1 MSTQVVNH
9 LLFHKA
15 MVGIDGEK
23 IDQYIEIAGTAS
35 SAAEVS
41 TIEDPFTRSVTL
53 LFMLVKE
60 HGLDPWS
67 LDLKH
72 LIQEYQKYALNDDDL
87 DLPLAGSVLGWAW
100 DVLRLRATG
109 AIEATEPIP
118 EPQPEWV
125 EFDFGWEPTYAE
137 QLEDSAEP
145 PIEESVLFRGE
156 RRVTLMELV
165 GALEDARNAETE
177 RKARLERRKQLREA
191 REAVLSEVADKIGE
205 RLHNDDPS
213 HYKEIVW
220 QRINEFNG
228 KPIPMGDLLDRP
240 EKASIVRT
248 FVGSLFLAREGR
260 IDIIQKDLESHSI
273 YIKNPESA
281 G

>member
-1 MSTQVVNH
+1 MSQVVNH

-15 MVGIDGEK
+15 MVGVDIDRV
-23 IDQYIEIAGTAS
+23 DQYIEIADGAS

-67 LDLKH
+67 LDMKH
-72 LIQEYQKYALNDDDL
+72 LIMEYQKYALKDDDL

-100 DVLRLRATG
+100 DVLKMRASG
-109 AIEATEPIP
+109 AIDATEPIP
-118 EPQPEWV
+118 EPQPDWV
-125 EFDFGWEPTYAE
+125 DFDFGWEPTYAE
-137 QLEDSAEP
+137 QLEDSVEP

-165 GALEDARNAETE
+165 GALEDARNVENE
-177 RKARLERRKQLREA
+177 RKARLERRRQLKEA
-191 REAVLSEVADKIGE
+191 QESVLSEVAEKLSDK
-205 RLHNDDPS
+205 LHLDDPTQ
-213 HYKEIVW
+213 YKEKVW

-240 EKASIVRT
+240 EKASVVRT

-260 IDIIQKDLESHSI
+260 IDIIQKELDSHNIYVKNLE
-273 YIKNPESA
+273 NA

>member
-1 MSTQVVNH
+1 MSQVVNH

-15 MVGIDGEK
+15 MVGIDVDRV
-23 IDQYIEIAGTAS
+23 DQYIEIANGAS

-67 LDLKH
+67 LDMKH
-72 LIQEYQKYALNDDDL
+72 LIMEYQKYALKDDDL

-100 DVLRLRATG
+100 DVLKMRANG
-109 AIEATEPIP
+109 AIDATEPIP
-118 EPQPEWV
+118 EPQPDWV
-125 EFDFGWEPTYAE
+125 DFDFGWEPTYAE
-137 QLEDSAEP
+137 QLEDCIEP

-165 GALEDARNAETE
+165 GALEDARNVENE
-177 RKARLERRKQLREA
+177 RKARLERRRQLKEA
-191 REAVLSEVADKIGE
+191 RESVLSEVAD
-205 RLHNDDPS
+205 RLSDKLHLDDPTQ
-213 HYKEIVW
+213 YKEKVW
-220 QRINEFNG
+220 QKINEFNG
-228 KPIPMGDLLDRP
+228 KPIPIGDLLDRP
-240 EKASIVRT
+240 EKASVVRT

-260 IDIIQKDLESHSI
+260 IDIIQKNLDNHNIYVKNLE
-273 YIKNPESA
+273 NA

>member
-1 MSTQVVNH
+1 MSQVVNH

-15 MVGIDGEK
+15 MVGIDVDRV
-23 IDQYIEIAGTAS
+23 DQYIEIANGAS

-67 LDLKH
+67 LDMKH
-72 LIQEYQKYALNDDDL
+72 LIMEYQKYALKDDDL

-100 DVLRLRATG
+100 DVLKMRANG
-109 AIEATEPIP
+109 AIDATEPIP
-118 EPQPEWV
+118 EPQPDWID
-125 EFDFGWEPTYAE
+125 FDFGWEPTYAE
-137 QLEDSAEP
+137 QLEDSIEP

-165 GALEDARNAETE
+165 GALEDARNVENE
-177 RKARLERRKQLREA
+177 RKARLERRKQLKEA
-191 REAVLSEVADKIGE
+191 RESVLSEVADRLGD
-205 RLHNDDPS
+205 RLHLDDPTQ
-213 HYKEIVW
+213 YKERVW
-220 QRINEFNG
+220 QKINEFNG
-228 KPIPMGDLLDRP
+228 RPIPIGDLLDRP
-240 EKASIVRT
+240 EKASVVRT

-260 IDIIQKDLESHSI
+260 IDIIQKNLESHNI
-273 YIKNPESA
+273 YVKNLENA

>member
-1 MSTQVVNH
+1 MSQVVNH

-15 MVGIDGEK
+15 MVGVDIDRV
-23 IDQYIEIAGTAS
+23 DQYIEIADGAS

-67 LDLKH
+67 LDMKH
-72 LIQEYQKYALNDDDL
+72 LIMEYQKYALKDDDL

-100 DVLRLRATG
+100 DVLKMRANG
-109 AIEATEPIP
+109 AIDATEPIP
-118 EPQPEWV
+118 EPQPDWV
-125 EFDFGWEPTYAE
+125 DFDFGWEPTYAE
-137 QLEDSAEP
+137 QLEDSIEP

-165 GALEDARNAETE
+165 GALEDARNVENE
-177 RKARLERRKQLREA
+177 RKARLERRRQLKEA
-191 REAVLSEVADKIGE
+191 RESVLSEVAEKLSDK
-205 RLHNDDPS
+205 LHLDDPTQ
-213 HYKEIVW
+213 YKEKVW

-228 KPIPMGDLLDRP
+228 KPIPIGDLLDRP
-240 EKASIVRT
+240 EKASVVRT

-260 IDIIQKDLESHSI
+260 IDIIQKELDSHSI
-273 YIKNPESA
+273 YVKNLENA

>member
-1 MSTQVVNH
+1 
-9 LLFHKA
+9 
-15 MVGIDGEK
+15 MVGVDIDRV
-23 IDQYIEIAGTAS
+23 DQYIEIADGAS

-67 LDLKH
+67 LDMKH
-72 LIQEYQKYALNDDDL
+72 LIMEYQKYALKDDDL

-100 DVLRLRATG
+100 DVLKMRASG
-109 AIEATEPIP
+109 AIDATEPIP
-118 EPQPEWV
+118 EPQPDWV
-125 EFDFGWEPTYAE
+125 DFDFGWEPTYAE
-137 QLEDSAEP
+137 QLEDSVEP

-165 GALEDARNAETE
+165 GALEDARNAENE
-177 RKARLERRKQLREA
+177 RKARLERRRQLKEA
-191 REAVLSEVADKIGE
+191 RESVLSEVAEKLSDK
-205 RLHNDDPS
+205 LHLDDPTQ
-213 HYKEIVW
+213 YKEKVW

-228 KPIPMGDLLDRP
+228 KPIPIGDLLDRP
-240 EKASIVRT
+240 EKASVVRT

-260 IDIIQKDLESHSI
+260 IDIIQKELDSHSI
-273 YIKNPESA
+273 YVKNLENA

>member
-1 MSTQVVNH
+1 MIGVDS
-9 LLFHKA
+9 
-15 MVGIDGEK
+15 EK
-23 IDQYIEIAGTAS
+23 IDQYIDIASGIGST
-35 SAAEVS
+35 AEVS

-72 LIQEYQKYALNDDDL
+72 TIQEYQKYAIKEDDL

-118 EPQPEWV
+118 EPQPEWID
-125 EFDFGWEPTYAE
+125 FDFGWEPTYAE
-137 QLEDSAEP
+137 QLENSAEP
-145 PIEESVLFRGE
+145 PIEESVLFQGE

-165 GALEDARNAETE
+165 GALEDARNIETE
-177 RKARLERRKQLREA
+177 RQERLERRKQLREA
-191 REAVLSEVADKIGE
+191 RQSVLSEVAERLGE
-205 RLHNDDPS
+205 QLHNDDPS
-213 HYKEIVW
+213 RYKEKVW

-228 KPIPMGDLLDRP
+228 KPIPIGDLLDRP

-260 IDIIQKDLESHSI
+260 IDIIQKNLESHNI
-273 YIKNPESA
+273 YVKNLESA

>member
-1 MSTQVVNH
+1 MSHVVNH

-15 MVGIDGEK
+15 MIGIDTDK
-23 IDQYIEIAGTAS
+23 IDQYVKIAGEAS
-35 SAAEVS
+35 STTEVS

-72 LIQEYQKYALNDDDL
+72 LIIEYQKYAVNSDDL

-100 DVLRLRATG
+100 DVLKMRANG
-109 AIEATEPIP
+109 AILATEPIP
-118 EPQPEWV
+118 EPQPEWID
-125 EFDFGWEPTYAE
+125 FDFGWEPTFAE
-137 QLEDSAEP
+137 QLDDCIEP

-165 GALEDARNAETE
+165 GALEDARNIEVE
-177 RKARLERRKQLREA
+177 RKARLERRKELREA
-191 REAVLSEVADKIGE
+191 RKLVLSEVAERLGE
-205 RLHNDDPS
+205 KLHNDNPTQ
-213 HYKEIVW
+213 YKEQVW

-228 KPIPMGDLLDRP
+228 KPIPIGDLLDRP

-273 YIKNPESA
+273 YVKNLESA

>member
-1 MSTQVVNH
+1 MSQVVNH

-15 MVGIDGEK
+15 MVGIDVDRV
-23 IDQYIEIAGTAS
+23 DQYIEIANGAS

-67 LDLKH
+67 LDMKH
-72 LIQEYQKYALNDDDL
+72 LIMEYQKYALKDDDL

-100 DVLRLRATG
+100 DVLKMRANG
-109 AIEATEPIP
+109 AIDATEPIP
-118 EPQPEWV
+118 EPQPDWV
-125 EFDFGWEPTYAE
+125 DFDFGWEPTYAE
-137 QLEDSAEP
+137 HLEDSVEP

-165 GALEDARNAETE
+165 GALEDARNVENE
-177 RKARLERRKQLREA
+177 RKARLERRRQLKEA
-191 REAVLSEVADKIGE
+191 RESVLSEVAD
-205 RLHNDDPS
+205 RLSDKLHLDDPTQ
-213 HYKEIVW
+213 YKEKVW
-220 QRINEFNG
+220 QKINEFNG
-228 KPIPMGDLLDRP
+228 KPIPIGDLLDRP
-240 EKASIVRT
+240 EKASVVRT

-260 IDIIQKDLESHSI
+260 IDIIQKNLDNHNIYVKNLE
-273 YIKNPESA
+273 NA

>member
-1 MSTQVVNH
+1 MSLVVNH

-15 MVGIDGEK
+15 MIGVDTEK
-23 IDQYIEIAGTAS
+23 IDQYIGLAGDAS
-35 SAAEVS
+35 SAAEIA

-60 HGLDPWS
+60 HELDPWS

-72 LIQEYQKYALNDDDL
+72 LITEYQKYAVNSDDL
-87 DLPLAGSVLGWAW
+87 DLPLAGSVLSWAW
-100 DVLRLRATG
+100 DVLKLRANG

-125 EFDFGWEPTYAE
+125 NFDFGWEPTYAE
-137 QLEDSAEP
+137 QLEDSIEP

-165 GALEDARNAETE
+165 GALEDARNVEME
-177 RKARLERRKQLREA
+177 RKSRLERRRELRKA
-191 REAVLSEVADKIGE
+191 RELVLSEVAERLGE
-205 RLHNDDPS
+205 KLHNDDPTQ
-213 HYKEIVW
+213 YKERVW
-220 QRINEFNG
+220 QKINEFNG
-228 KPIPMGDLLDRP
+228 KPIPIGDLLDRP
-240 EKASIVRT
+240 EKASVVRT

-260 IDIIQKDLESHSI
+260 IDIIQKDLESHNI
-273 YIKNPESA
+273 YVKNLENA

>member
-1 MSTQVVNH
+1 MSLVVNH

-15 MVGIDGEK
+15 MIGVDSEK
-23 IDQYIEIAGTAS
+23 IDQYIGIAGTAS
-35 SAAEVS
+35 SAVEVS

-72 LIQEYQKYALNDDDL
+72 LILEYQKYAVKSDDL

-100 DVLRLRATG
+100 DVLRMRANG
-109 AIEATEPIP
+109 AIDATEPIP
-118 EPQPEWV
+118 EPQPEWI

-137 QLEDSAEP
+137 QLDDAIEP

-165 GALEDARNAETE
+165 GALEDARNLELE
-177 RKARLERRKQLREA
+177 RKARLERRRELRKA
-191 REAVLSEVADKIGE
+191 RDIVLSEVAEKLGE
-205 RLHNDDPS
+205 KLHNDDPTQ
-213 HYKEIVW
+213 YKEKVW

-228 KPIPMGDLLDRP
+228 KPIPIGDLLDRP
-240 EKASIVRT
+240 EKASVVRT

-260 IDIIQKDLESHSI
+260 IDIIQKNLETHNI
-273 YIKNPESA
+273 YVKNLESA

>member
-1 MSTQVVNH
+1 MSLVVNH

-15 MVGIDGEK
+15 MIGVDSEK
-23 IDQYIEIAGTAS
+23 IDQYINIASGAS
-35 SAAEVS
+35 TTAEVS

-53 LFMLVKE
+53 LFMLVKD

-72 LIQEYQKYALNDDDL
+72 MILEYQKYAVKSDDL

-100 DVLRLRATG
+100 DVLKLRATG

-118 EPQPEWV
+118 EPQPEWT
-125 EFDFGWEPTYAE
+125 EFEFGWEPTYSE
-137 QLEDSAEP
+137 QLEDSLEP
-145 PIEESVLFRGE
+145 PIEESLLFQGE

-165 GALEDARNAETE
+165 GALEDARNIETE
-177 RKARLERRKQLREA
+177 RKERLERRRQLRSA
-191 REAVLSEVADKIGE
+191 RQSVLNEVAQRLGE
-205 RLHNDDPS
+205 KLHNDDPS
-213 HYKEIVW
+213 QYKEKVW

-228 KPIPMGDLLDRP
+228 KPIPIGDLLDRP
-240 EKASIVRT
+240 EKASVVRT

-260 IDIIQKDLESHSI
+260 IDIIQKDLESHNI
-273 YIKNPESA
+273 YVKNLESA

>member
-1 MSTQVVNH
+1 MSQVVNH

-15 MVGIDGEK
+15 MVGVDIDRV
-23 IDQYIEIAGTAS
+23 DQYIEIADGAS

-67 LDLKH
+67 LDMKH
-72 LIQEYQKYALNDDDL
+72 LIMEYQKYALKDDDL

-100 DVLRLRATG
+100 DVLKMRASG
-109 AIEATEPIP
+109 AIDATEPIP
-118 EPQPEWV
+118 EPQPDWV
-125 EFDFGWEPTYAE
+125 DFDFGWEPTYAE
-137 QLEDSAEP
+137 QLEDSVEP

-165 GALEDARNAETE
+165 GALEDARNVENE
-177 RKARLERRKQLREA
+177 RKARLERRRQLKEA
-191 REAVLSEVADKIGE
+191 RESVLSEVAEKLSDK
-205 RLHNDDPS
+205 LHLDDPTQ
-213 HYKEIVW
+213 YNEKVW

-228 KPIPMGDLLDRP
+228 KPIPIGDLLDRP
-240 EKASIVRT
+240 EKASVVRT

-260 IDIIQKDLESHSI
+260 IDIIQKELDSHSI
-273 YIKNPESA
+273 YVKNLENA

>member
-1 MSTQVVNH
+1 MSQVVNH

-15 MVGIDGEK
+15 MVGIDVDRV
-23 IDQYIEIAGTAS
+23 DQYIEIANGAS

-67 LDLKH
+67 LDMKH
-72 LIQEYQKYALNDDDL
+72 LIMEYQKYALKDDDL

-100 DVLRLRATG
+100 DVLKMRANG
-109 AIEATEPIP
+109 AIDATEPIP
-118 EPQPEWV
+118 EPQPDWID
-125 EFDFGWEPTYAE
+125 FDFGWEPTYAE
-137 QLEDSAEP
+137 QLEDSIEP

-165 GALEDARNAETE
+165 GALEDARNVENE
-177 RKARLERRKQLREA
+177 RKARLERRKQLKEA
-191 REAVLSEVADKIGE
+191 RESVLSEVADRLGD
-205 RLHNDDPS
+205 RLHLDDPTQ
-213 HYKEIVW
+213 YKERVW
-220 QRINEFNG
+220 QKINEFNG
-228 KPIPMGDLLDRP
+228 KPIPIGDLLDRP
-240 EKASIVRT
+240 EKASVVRT

-260 IDIIQKDLESHSI
+260 IDIIQKNLESHNI
-273 YIKNPESA
+273 YVKNLENA

>member
-1 MSTQVVNH
+1 MSQVVNH

-15 MVGIDGEK
+15 MVGIDVDRV
-23 IDQYIEIAGTAS
+23 DQYIEIANGAS
-35 SAAEVS
+35 TAAEVS

-67 LDLKH
+67 LDMKH
-72 LIQEYQKYALNDDDL
+72 LITEYQKYALKDDDL

-100 DVLRLRATG
+100 DVLKMRANG
-109 AIEATEPIP
+109 AIDATEPIP
-118 EPQPEWV
+118 EPQPDWID
-125 EFDFGWEPTYAE
+125 FDFGWEPTYAE
-137 QLEDSAEP
+137 QLEDSIEP

-165 GALEDARNAETE
+165 GALEDARNVENE
-177 RKARLERRKQLREA
+177 RKARLKRRKQLKEA
-191 REAVLSEVADKIGE
+191 RESVLSEVAD
-205 RLHNDDPS
+205 RLGDKLHLDDPTQ
-213 HYKEIVW
+213 YKERVW
-220 QRINEFNG
+220 QKINEFNG
-228 KPIPMGDLLDRP
+228 KPIPIGDLLDRP
-240 EKASIVRT
+240 EKASVVRT

-260 IDIIQKDLESHSI
+260 IDIIQKNLESHNI
-273 YIKNPESA
+273 YVKNLENA

>member
-1 MSTQVVNH
+1 MSQVVNH

-15 MVGIDGEK
+15 MVGVDIDRV
-23 IDQYIEIAGTAS
+23 DQYIEIADGAS

-67 LDLKH
+67 LDMKH
-72 LIQEYQKYALNDDDL
+72 LIMEYQKYALKDDDL

-100 DVLRLRATG
+100 DVLKMRASG
-109 AIEATEPIP
+109 AIDATEPIP
-118 EPQPEWV
+118 EPQPDWV
-125 EFDFGWEPTYAE
+125 DFDFGWEPTYAE
-137 QLEDSAEP
+137 QLEDSVEP

-165 GALEDARNAETE
+165 GALEDARNVENE
-177 RKARLERRKQLREA
+177 RKARLERRRQLKEA
-191 REAVLSEVADKIGE
+191 QESVLSEVAEKLSDK
-205 RLHNDDPS
+205 LHLDDPTQ
-213 HYKEIVW
+213 YKEKVW

-240 EKASIVRT
+240 EKASVVRT

-260 IDIIQKDLESHSI
+260 IDIIQKELDSHSI
-273 YIKNPESA
+273 YVKNLENA

>member
-1 MSTQVVNH
+1 MSQVVNH

-15 MVGIDGEK
+15 MVGID
-23 IDQYIEIAGTAS
+23 IDRVDQYIEIASGAS

-67 LDLKH
+67 LDMKH
-72 LIQEYQKYALNDDDL
+72 LIMEYQKYALKDDDL

-100 DVLRLRATG
+100 DVLKMRASG
-109 AIEATEPIP
+109 AIDATEPIP

-125 EFDFGWEPTYAE
+125 DFDFGWEPTYAE
-137 QLEDSAEP
+137 QLEDSIEP

-165 GALEDARNAETE
+165 GALEDARNVETE
-177 RKARLERRKQLREA
+177 RKARLERRKQLKKA
-191 REAVLSEVADKIGE
+191 RESVLSEVADKLSGK
-205 RLHNDDPS
+205 LHLDDPTQ
-213 HYKEIVW
+213 YKEKVW
-220 QRINEFNG
+220 QKINEFNG
-228 KPIPMGDLLDRP
+228 KPIPIGDLLDRP
-240 EKASIVRT
+240 EKASVVRT

-260 IDIIQKDLESHSI
+260 IDIIQKDLESHNI
-273 YIKNPESA
+273 YVKNLENA

>member
-1 MSTQVVNH
+1 MSQVVNH

-15 MVGIDGEK
+15 MVGIDVDRV
-23 IDQYIEIAGTAS
+23 DQYIEIANGAS

-67 LDLKH
+67 LDMKH
-72 LIQEYQKYALNDDDL
+72 LIMEYQKYALKDDDL

-100 DVLRLRATG
+100 DVLKMRANG
-109 AIEATEPIP
+109 AIDATEPIP
-118 EPQPEWV
+118 EPQPDWID
-125 EFDFGWEPTYAE
+125 FDFGWEPTYAE
-137 QLEDSAEP
+137 QLEDSIEP

-165 GALEDARNAETE
+165 GALEDARNVENE
-177 RKARLERRKQLREA
+177 RKARLERRKQLKEA
-191 REAVLSEVADKIGE
+191 RESVLSEVADRLGD
-205 RLHNDDPS
+205 RLHLDDPTQ
-213 HYKEIVW
+213 YKERVW
-220 QRINEFNG
+220 QKINEFNG
-228 KPIPMGDLLDRP
+228 KPIPIGDLLDRP
-240 EKASIVRT
+240 EKASVVRT

-260 IDIIQKDLESHSI
+260 IDIIQKNLDSHNIYVKNLE
-273 YIKNPESA
+273 NA

>member
-1 MSTQVVNH
+1 MSQVVNH

-15 MVGIDGEK
+15 MVGVDIDRV
-23 IDQYIEIAGTAS
+23 DQYIEIADGAS

-67 LDLKH
+67 LDMKH
-72 LIQEYQKYALNDDDL
+72 LIMEYQKYALKDDDL

-100 DVLRLRATG
+100 DVLKMRASG
-109 AIEATEPIP
+109 AIDATEPIP
-118 EPQPEWV
+118 EPQPDWV
-125 EFDFGWEPTYAE
+125 DFDFGWEPTYAE
-137 QLEDSAEP
+137 QLEDSIEP
-145 PIEESVLFRGE
+145 TIEESVLFRGE

-165 GALEDARNAETE
+165 GALEDARNVENE
-177 RKARLERRKQLREA
+177 RKARLERRRQLKEA
-191 REAVLSEVADKIGE
+191 RESVLSEVAEKLSGK
-205 RLHNDDPS
+205 LHLDDPTQ
-213 HYKEIVW
+213 YKEKVW
-220 QRINEFNG
+220 QKINEFNG
-228 KPIPMGDLLDRP
+228 KPIPIGDLLDRP
-240 EKASIVRT
+240 EKASVVRT

-260 IDIIQKDLESHSI
+260 IDIIQKELDSHNIYVKNLE
-273 YIKNPESA
+273 NA

>member
-1 MSTQVVNH
+1 MSQVVNH

-15 MVGIDGEK
+15 MVGIDVDRV
-23 IDQYIEIAGTAS
+23 DQYIEIASGAS
-35 SAAEVS
+35 TAAEVS

-67 LDLKH
+67 LDMKH
-72 LIQEYQKYALNDDDL
+72 LITEYQKYALKDDDL

-100 DVLRLRATG
+100 DVLKMRANG
-109 AIEATEPIP
+109 AIDATEPIP
-118 EPQPEWV
+118 EPQPDWID
-125 EFDFGWEPTYAE
+125 FDFGWEPTYAE
-137 QLEDSAEP
+137 QLEDSIEP

-165 GALEDARNAETE
+165 GALEDARNVENE
-177 RKARLERRKQLREA
+177 RKARLKRRKQLKEA
-191 REAVLSEVADKIGE
+191 RESVLSEVAD
-205 RLHNDDPS
+205 RLGDKLHLDDPTQ
-213 HYKEIVW
+213 YKERVW
-220 QRINEFNG
+220 QKINEFNG
-228 KPIPMGDLLDRP
+228 KPIPIGDLLDRP
-240 EKASIVRT
+240 EKASVVRT

-260 IDIIQKDLESHSI
+260 IDIIQKNLESHNI
-273 YIKNPESA
+273 YVKNLENA

>member
-1 MSTQVVNH
+1 MSQVVNH

-15 MVGIDGEK
+15 MVGIDVDRV
-23 IDQYIEIAGTAS
+23 DQYIEIANGAS
-35 SAAEVS
+35 TAAEVS

-67 LDLKH
+67 LDMKH
-72 LIQEYQKYALNDDDL
+72 LITEYQKYALKDDDL

-100 DVLRLRATG
+100 DVLKMRANG
-109 AIEATEPIP
+109 AIDATEPIP
-118 EPQPEWV
+118 EPQPDWID
-125 EFDFGWEPTYAE
+125 FDFGWEPTYAE
-137 QLEDSAEP
+137 QLEDSIEP

-165 GALEDARNAETE
+165 GALEDARNVENE
-177 RKARLERRKQLREA
+177 RKARLERRKQLKEA
-191 REAVLSEVADKIGE
+191 RESVLSEVAD
-205 RLHNDDPS
+205 RLGDKLHLDDPTQ
-213 HYKEIVW
+213 YKERVW
-220 QRINEFNG
+220 QKINEFNG
-228 KPIPMGDLLDRP
+228 KPIPIGDLLDRP
-240 EKASIVRT
+240 EKASVVRT

-260 IDIIQKDLESHSI
+260 IDIIQKNLESHNI
-273 YIKNPESA
+273 YVKNLENA

>member
-1 MSTQVVNH
+1 MSQVVNH

-15 MVGIDGEK
+15 MVGVDIDRV
-23 IDQYIEIAGTAS
+23 DQYIEIAGGAS

-67 LDLKH
+67 LDMKH
-72 LIQEYQKYALNDDDL
+72 LITEYQKYALKDDDL

-100 DVLRLRATG
+100 DVLKMRANG
-109 AIEATEPIP
+109 AIDATEPIP
-118 EPQPEWV
+118 EPQPDWV
-125 EFDFGWEPTYAE
+125 DFDFGWEPTYAE
-137 QLEDSAEP
+137 QLEDSIEP

-165 GALEDARNAETE
+165 GALEDARNAENE
-177 RKARLERRKQLREA
+177 RKARLERRRQLKEA
-191 REAVLSEVADKIGE
+191 RESVLSEVAEKLSDK
-205 RLHNDDPS
+205 LHLDDPTQ
-213 HYKEIVW
+213 YKEKVW

-228 KPIPMGDLLDRP
+228 KPIPIGDLLDRP
-240 EKASIVRT
+240 EKASVVRT

-260 IDIIQKDLESHSI
+260 IDIIQKELDSHSI
-273 YIKNPESA
+273 YVKNLENA

>member
-1 MSTQVVNH
+1 MSQVVNH

-15 MVGIDGEK
+15 MVGVDIDRV
-23 IDQYIEIAGTAS
+23 DQYIEIADGAS

-67 LDLKH
+67 LDMKH
-72 LIQEYQKYALNDDDL
+72 LIMEYQKYALKDDDL

-100 DVLRLRATG
+100 DVLKMRASG
-109 AIEATEPIP
+109 AIDATEPIP
-118 EPQPEWV
+118 EPQPDWID
-125 EFDFGWEPTYAE
+125 FDFGWEPTYAE
-137 QLEDSAEP
+137 QLEDSVEP

-165 GALEDARNAETE
+165 GALEDARNAENE
-177 RKARLERRKQLREA
+177 RKARLERRRQLKEA
-191 REAVLSEVADKIGE
+191 RESVLSEVADKLSDK
-205 RLHNDDPS
+205 LHLDDPTQ
-213 HYKEIVW
+213 YMEKVW

-228 KPIPMGDLLDRP
+228 KPIPIGDLLDRP
-240 EKASIVRT
+240 EKASVVRT

-260 IDIIQKDLESHSI
+260 IDIIQKELDSHSI
-273 YIKNPESA
+273 YVKNLENA

>member
-1 MSTQVVNH
+1 MSQVVNH

-15 MVGIDGEK
+15 MVGIDVDRV
-23 IDQYIEIAGTAS
+23 DQYIEIANGAS
-35 SAAEVS
+35 TAAEVS

-67 LDLKH
+67 LDMKH
-72 LIQEYQKYALNDDDL
+72 LITEYQKYALKDDDL

-100 DVLRLRATG
+100 DVLKMRANG
-109 AIEATEPIP
+109 AIDATESIP
-118 EPQPEWV
+118 EPQPDWID
-125 EFDFGWEPTYAE
+125 FDFGWEPTYAE
-137 QLEDSAEP
+137 QLEDSIEP

-165 GALEDARNAETE
+165 GALEDARNVENE
-177 RKARLERRKQLREA
+177 RKARLKRRKQLKEA
-191 REAVLSEVADKIGE
+191 RESVLSEVAD
-205 RLHNDDPS
+205 RLGDKLHLDDPTQ
-213 HYKEIVW
+213 YKERVW
-220 QRINEFNG
+220 QKINEFNG
-228 KPIPMGDLLDRP
+228 KPIPIGDLLDRP
-240 EKASIVRT
+240 EKASVVRT

-260 IDIIQKDLESHSI
+260 IDIIQKNLESHNI
-273 YIKNPESA
+273 YVKNLENA

>member
-1 MSTQVVNH
+1 MSLVVNH

-15 MVGIDGEK
+15 MIGIDTDK
-23 IDQYIEIAGTAS
+23 INQYVKIAGEAS
-35 SAAEVS
+35 STTEVS

-72 LIQEYQKYALNDDDL
+72 LIIEYQKYAVNSDDL

-100 DVLRLRATG
+100 DVLKMRANG
-109 AIEATEPIP
+109 AILATEPIP
-118 EPQPEWV
+118 EPQPEWID
-125 EFDFGWEPTYAE
+125 FDFGWEPTFAE
-137 QLEDSAEP
+137 QLDDCIEP

-165 GALEDARNAETE
+165 GALEDARNIEVE
-177 RKARLERRKQLREA
+177 RKARLERRKELREA
-191 REAVLSEVADKIGE
+191 RKLVLSEIAE
-205 RLHNDDPS
+205 RLGENLHSDDPTQ
-213 HYKEIVW
+213 YKEQVW

-228 KPIPMGDLLDRP
+228 KPIPIGDLLDRP

-273 YIKNPESA
+273 YVKNLESA

>member
-1 MSTQVVNH
+1 MSQVVNH

-15 MVGIDGEK
+15 MVGIDVDRV
-23 IDQYIEIAGTAS
+23 DQYIEIANGAS

-67 LDLKH
+67 LDMKH
-72 LIQEYQKYALNDDDL
+72 LIMEYQKYALKDDDL

-100 DVLRLRATG
+100 DVLKMRANG
-109 AIEATEPIP
+109 AIDATEPIP
-118 EPQPEWV
+118 EPQPDWV
-125 EFDFGWEPTYAE
+125 DFDFGWEPTYAE
-137 QLEDSAEP
+137 QLEDSVEP

-165 GALEDARNAETE
+165 GALEDARNVENE
-177 RKARLERRKQLREA
+177 RKARLERRRQLKEA
-191 REAVLSEVADKIGE
+191 RESVLSEVAD
-205 RLHNDDPS
+205 RLSDKLHLDDPTQ
-213 HYKEIVW
+213 YKEKVW
-220 QRINEFNG
+220 QKINEFNG
-228 KPIPMGDLLDRP
+228 KPIPIGDLLDRP
-240 EKASIVRT
+240 EKASVVRT

-260 IDIIQKDLESHSI
+260 IDIIQKHLDNHNIYVKNLE
-273 YIKNPESA
+273 NA

>member
-1 MSTQVVNH
+1 MSLVVNH

-15 MVGIDGEK
+15 MIGIDTDK
-23 IDQYIEIAGTAS
+23 IDQYVKIAGEAS
-35 SAAEVS
+35 STTEVS

-67 LDLKH
+67 LDFKH
-72 LIQEYQKYALNDDDL
+72 LIIEYQKYAVNSDDL

-100 DVLRLRATG
+100 DVLKMRANG
-109 AIEATEPIP
+109 AILATEPIP
-118 EPQPEWV
+118 EPQPEWID
-125 EFDFGWEPTYAE
+125 FDFGWEPTFAE
-137 QLEDSAEP
+137 QLDDCIEP

-165 GALEDARNAETE
+165 GALEDARNIEVE
-177 RKARLERRKQLREA
+177 RKARLKRRKELREA
-191 REAVLSEVADKIGE
+191 RKLVLSEVAE
-205 RLHNDDPS
+205 RLGEKLHSDDPTQ
-213 HYKEIVW
+213 YKEQVW

-228 KPIPMGDLLDRP
+228 KPIPIGDLLDRP

-273 YIKNPESA
+273 YVKNLESA